1 VNHDPRGLEDW
12 NSESRSLGVL
22 RTGTVNH
29 DPRVLRTGTVN
40 HDPWES

>member
-1 VNHDPRGLEDW
+1 MILG
-12 NSESRSLGVL
+12 GVL

-29 DPRVLRTGTVN
+29 DPRGVLRTGTVN